1 VCSPF
6 TWKESNRAAGERKI
20 SIPDDPGMA
29 SGGRPPGSRPCDSL
43 GPMVLQIVG
52 AIVLFLV
59 VAFVGVRALR
69 AVSGP
74 GHGGEVRPADAE
86 PEDVADLDVF
96 LVCRECGTEFQV
108 TRLGEVQVPRH
119 CGERM
124 EVVRRPAGQAFG
136 GPSLN

>member
-1 VCSPF
+1 
-6 TWKESNRAAGERKI
+6 
-20 SIPDDPGMA
+20 MA
-29 SGGRPPGSRPCDSL
+29 F
-43 GPMVLQIVG
+43 QIVG
-52 AIVLFLV
+52 AVVLFLV
-59 VAFVGVRALR
+59 IAFVGIQAIR

-74 GHGGEVRPADAE
+74 AREPDARPPDAE

-124 EVVRRPAGQAFG
+124 EVVRRPAAD
-136 GPSLN
+136 PTLN